1 MEEEIWKV
9 IPGYE
14 KYEASS
20 LGNIRSN
27 WFNKITV
34 FKPSLHKNGY
44 YKVNLSLNKKKQTL
58 KVHQLVAMAFL
69 GHKPNY
75 HGTVV
80 DHINNIK
87 TDNRV
92 CNLQLLTNREN
103 TTKET
108 RGSSKHI
115 GVSYNKNGDFYES
128 KIKHNGKQIYL
139 GVYKNE
145 LDAAEAY
152 QNYLKTIKMT
162 LSDLFNARKKAID
175 FTDGQKQALN
185 KVYKFLQSDDNFFLL
200 AGYSGCGKTTIAE
213 NIANATGAALLA
225 PTNAAV
231 NRLKEKIDNPLLNYS
246 TIHSALFSAGDK
258 KNKFFVDKSLRV
270 RGTYIVDECSMID
283 KYVLEVLIKQAT
295 EKKCK
300 MIFMGDSF
308 QLEPV
313 GENPFIFNWENSY
326 PESFF
331 ANNKYELTEVKRY
344 DGSLLK
350 IATEMRINK
359 MPIFKQPENS
369 DLTRVLKFSK
379 KLAQDINNDSNYVV
393 LTSTNERRVL
403 YNEKIRSYKFKDNNI
418 DGYLRNKDV
427 LVSVSNSGPYSNGE
441 IYTIEKAQLL
451 CEFQISTEG
460 RKEDNIKIYKALLY
474 RHQNQLTLLI
484 PDLTEASLHG
494 QQIIQSIQEG
504 YTHLPDH
511 IYKMLVIKFKP
522 KNQNKTKYLFNK
534 DVIIATYGYAI
545 SCHKAQGQEWDNVY
559 IDASWLMPVWD
570 PAKWFYTAI
579 TRAKCKV
586 EVTQNK
592 YLKIN

>member
-1 MEEEIWKV
+1 MKEEIWKV

-27 WFNKITV
+27 WFNKVTV
-34 FKPSLHKNGY
+34 FNPSLHKSGY
-44 YKVNLSLNKKKQTL
+44 YKVSLSLNKKKITL
-58 KVHQLVAMAFL
+58 KVHQLIAMTFL
-69 GHKPNY
+69 EHTPSKFSI
-75 HGTVV
+75 VV

-92 CNLQLLTNREN
+92 CNLQLLTTREN
-103 TTKET
+103 TTKEIY
-108 RGSSKHI
+108 GSSKYI
-115 GVSYNKNGDFYES
+115 GVSYNKKLSAYES
-128 KIKHNGKQIYL
+128 KINHNGKLIYL
-139 GVYKNE
+139 GIYKNE
-145 LDAAEAY
+145 IDAAEAY
-152 QNYLKTIKMT
+152 KNYLNKINMTI
-162 LSDLFNARKKAID
+162 SDLFNARKVAID

-185 KVYKFLQSDDNFFLL
+185 KVFKFLESDDNFFLL

-213 NIANATGAALLA
+213 NIANACKATLLA

-231 NRLKEKIDNPLLNYS
+231 NRLKEKIDNSMLDYS
-246 TIHSALFSAGDK
+246 TIHSALFAAGDK
-258 KNKFFVDKSLRV
+258 KNTFFVDKTLRV
-270 RGTYIVDECSMID
+270 RGIYIVDECSMID

-313 GENPFIFNWENSY
+313 GENPFIFNWEKSY

-331 ANNKYELTEVKRY
+331 DHNRYELTEVKRY

-359 MPIFKQPENS
+359 KPRFQQPEDS
-369 DLTRVLKFSK
+369 DLTSVKKFSK
-379 KLAQDINNDSNYVV
+379 ALAKDISSDGNYVV
-393 LTSTNERRVL
+393 LTSTNERRVV
-403 YNEKIRSYKFKDNNI
+403 YNEKIRAYKFRDKEIDKYAQNNDI
-418 DGYLRNKDV
+418 

-441 IYTIEKAQLL
+441 IYTINNAQLVS
-451 CEFQISTEG
+451 EFEVCIEG
-460 RKEDNIKIYKALLY
+460 RKDGDVKSFTALLY
-474 RHQNQLTLLI
+474 RHAFHMTLLI
-484 PDLTEASLHG
+484 PNLTEASLHG
-494 QQIIQSIQEG
+494 QQIIQSIKNG
-504 YTHLPDH
+504 TTVVPDH
-511 IYKMLVIKFKP
+511 VYKILVTQFTP
-522 KNQNKTKYLFNK
+522 RNGPTRYFFNK

-559 IDASWLMPVWD
+559 IDAGWLMPVWD
-570 PAKWFYTAI
+570 SAKWFYTAI

-592 YLKIN
+592 YLKMV